1 MDFVTNTFSDIASGI
16 LSVNLELI
24 AQLTMLALVVIA
36 GPVVIF
42 VLAARGGDM

>member
-1 MDFVTNTFSDIASGI
+1 MDFLSGLTNLNF
-16 LSVNLELI
+16 ELI

-42 VLAARGGDM
+42 LLALRGGDL